1 MPKAPLPITRSR
13 MKSEG
18 VGALSSLRIVGVEED
33 EDEEDMGVTEEV
45 FIVDSVLTGG
55 FMREALAIEDD
66 EDEDAVS
73 FDKKAN
79 TLVAPPAPA
88 PLVVEVNGASNE
100 RENSLATSERI
111 DLSPA
116 SIFVCFSAV
125 SVLLDP

>member
-1 MPKAPLPITRSR
+1 

-33 EDEEDMGVTEEV
+33 EDEEDMGVTEKV

>member
-1 MPKAPLPITRSR
+1 

-33 EDEEDMGVTEEV
+33 EEDEDMGVTEEV

-55 FMREALAIEDD
+55 FMREALALEDE
-66 EDEDAVS
+66 EDEDVVS

-88 PLVVEVNGASNE
+88 PLGVEVNGASNE

-116 SIFVCFSAV
+116 SISV
-125 SVLLDP
+125 SLFFLDPENL

>member
-1 MPKAPLPITRSR
+1 

-18 VGALSSLRIVGVEED
+18 VGALSSLRIVGVEDED
-33 EDEEDMGVTEEV
+33 EDDDMGVTEEV

-55 FMREALAIEDD
+55 FMREALAIED
-66 EDEDAVS
+66 EDAVS

-88 PLVVEVNGASNE
+88 PLVKEVNGASNE

-116 SIFVCFSAV
+116 SIFVCFS
-125 SVLLDP
+125 SVLWF